1 MLPILKQVARNL
13 RILIVDDDQVML
25 EMLRMTF
32 WNYGHVAEAVESA
45 EAALELFAPGRFDAV
60 ITDSYLPGMRGE
72 ELGRIIKQQHG
83 EIPIILIT
91 GDSTAPLPD
100 GVDYLWHKPFNM
112 EVLLKVLIGERRRT
126 AANQA

>member
-1 MLPILKQVARNL
+1 
-13 RILIVDDDQVML
+13 
-25 EMLRMTF
+25 MLRMTF
-32 WNYGHVAEAVESA
+32 WNYGHIAEAVESA